1 MQVLQIVAVDVPTH
15 SHLGMCLAVHVS
27 EAVALLNSH
36 TIPSEGSDCE
46 RAKYLS
52 YEIEHTILLHR
63 KGKKCKQ
70 RFLKADRKDSYI
82 SKSWRGYGGNVA
94 SLTCMTVA
102 QKHIPSDVIQQFRDG
117 EKISLLFT
125 HVLVEFV

>member
-1 MQVLQIVAVDVPTH
+1 MQVLQVVAVDVPTH

-52 YEIEHTILLHR
+52 YEIEHTILLHH

-82 SKSWRGYGGNVA
+82 SKSWHGYGGNVA

-102 QKHIPSDVIQQFRDG
+102 QKHIPSDVIQQF
-117 EKISLLFT
+117 
-125 HVLVEFV
+125 